1 MITFNKKLFW
11 FQVVLVCALF
21 FLMAWSL
28 PALSNPLK
36 GKGEGEQKQTI
47 VIKSKTLEVDNKRRI
62 VTFTGEV
69 DARKDDMTITCQKM
83 VVYYVGQPEAKGKG
97 KEGLRI
103 DRIIATGNVK
113 IIRPDGSSA
122 TAEQATYYQ
131 AQEKVVLTG
140 KPVVKQGNDFVEGS
154 SITLLLRENRSIV
167 KGSKG
172 KKAKAVLTPRSMK
185 R

>member
-1 MITFNKKLFW
+1 VSENGCL
-11 FQVVLVCALF
+11 LCG
-21 FLMAWSL
+21 
-28 PALSNPLK
+28 PAGS
-36 GKGEGEQKQTI
+36 E
-47 VIKSKTLEVDNKRRI
+47 
-62 VTFTGEV
+62 
-69 DARKDDMTITCQKM
+69 
-83 VVYYVGQPEAKGKG
+83 
-97 KEGLRI
+97 
-103 DRIIATGNVK
+103 NVK